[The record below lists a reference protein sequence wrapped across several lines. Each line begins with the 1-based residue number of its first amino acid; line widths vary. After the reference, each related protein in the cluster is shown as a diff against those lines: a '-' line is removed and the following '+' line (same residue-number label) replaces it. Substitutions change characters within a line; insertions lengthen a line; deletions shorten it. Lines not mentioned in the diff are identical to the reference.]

1 MLHIATFNIFWYP
14 ESGVAQNA
22 RSDRDEGRIGHVI
35 RTLAPHVIAFQEILD
50 LERLQQL
57 LGNVGSSL
65 RLKSPDGDWLAS
77 GNVDSTNTMK
87 IACAY
92 DEAVLELVHH
102 AKLDDPV
109 PDRRFSGRR
118 YPYALHLRH
127 RDTGWE
133 FTFVGVHC
141 KSGLPVGSDPPND
154 EKRLDE
160 VTHLSTWLSGEADL
174 KVDHFEGP
182 PTADVLVIGDFNA
195 VWGHASLAGLRA
207 GTPEAW
213 RRPEPVGVTS
223 FAGEEPGLSVDLSGE
238 RWSTYLDR
246 VVIDHVFATPQLAAR
261 FSGPPC
267 IYAFDLDPGT
277 DDYPSPAGHW
287 LRRATS
293 YRAKPYGG
301 ASRQVVA
308 NLYRISDHRPL
319 RVSLDPG

>member
-14 ESGVAQNA
+14 RSGVAQNA
-22 RSDRDEGRIGHVI
+22 RSDRDEQRIGNVL
-35 RTLAPHVIAFQEILD
+35 RNLAPHVIAFQEILD
-50 LERLQQL
+50 IERLQHL
-57 LGNVGSSL
+57 LSDVGNSL
-65 RLKSPDGDWLAS
+65 RLKSPEGDWLAS

-92 DEAVLELVHH
+92 DEGMLELVHH

-109 PDRRFSGRR
+109 SDRRFSGRR

-133 FTFVGVHC
+133 FTFVAVHF
-141 KSGLPVGSDPPND
+141 KSGLPVGSDPDND
-154 EKRLDE
+154 GKRLDE
-160 VTHLSTWLSGEADL
+160 VKHLSTWLTGEAEL
-174 KVDHFEGP
+174 EVNHFEQP

-195 VWGHASLAGLRA
+195 VWEHASLAQLQA

-213 RRPEPVGVTS
+213 HRPEPSVVAS
-223 FAGEEPGLSVDLSGE
+223 FTGEEPPPSVDISGE
-238 RWSTYLDR
+238 QWTTYLDR
-246 VVIDHVFATPQLAAR
+246 VVIDHVFATPQVAAR

-267 IYAFDLDPGT
+267 IYAFDLDPST
-277 DDYPSPAGHW
+277 DDYPSAAGHW

-301 ASRQVVA
+301 ASLQVLA

-319 RVSLDPG
+319 RVSLDPS